1 LTAADVATE
10 QVSPRPIPGVLFA
23 VCLGLIALGVV
34 AFVIGLGSDA
44 DTAWRAF
51 HVNYLYWGALAQGGI
66 VVSCAFVII
75 GARWPGPIRRFAEA
89 LGAWVPLTVVFF
101 LISWLGRESVYSPW
115 LHGAPHGKEA
125 WLSASRVFWTDLAI
139 FSTLAVLSMAYLY
152 YSIRPTLGA
161 AAESADSGL
170 LRRWAA
176 GWQGE
181 AAERERCAAK
191 TRVLAPII
199 CLAYAIGW
207 SFIAFDQVM
216 SLTPTWFSNLFGAYF
231 AWGGFL
237 SAVAAIALLA
247 VLHRRSPGLEGEIT
261 KARMHDIGKMLF
273 AFSIFWMYL
282 FFSQYLVIWYGNLP
296 EETQF
301 FEARLGSQFLV
312 DKGGVNELYQSQLWN
327 LELLRERLQEP
338 YAKVTLL
345 RVGVLLDHPVLGA
358 ARAAPEAHAGDPRHG
373 GGDLAVRLLAGAQRA
388 GVALAGA
395 RRLVLLA
402 GLRAGGDRGRVPRRL
417 RAGVPALQPPAALAP
432 GAEALLTRAR
442 AGR

>member
-1 LTAADVATE
+1 MTAADVATE
-10 QVSPRPIPGVLFA
+10 QVSQRPIPGALFG

-34 AFVIGLGSDA
+34 AFVVGLGSDA
-44 DTAWRAF
+44 DSAWRAF

-139 FSTLAVLSMAYLY
+139 FATLAVLSMAYLY
-152 YSIRPTLGA
+152 YSIRPTLGV
-161 AAESADSGL
+161 AAESASSGL

-181 AAERERCAAK
+181 AAERERCAAR

-199 CLAYAIGW
+199 CLVYAIGW
-207 SFIAFDQVM
+207 SLIAFDQVM
-216 SLTPTWFSNLFGAYF
+216 SLTPTWYSNLFGAYF

-237 SAVAAIALLA
+237 SAVAATALLA
-247 VLHRRSPGLEGEIT
+247 VLHRNAPGLEGEISR
-261 KARMHDIGKMLF
+261 ARMHDVGKMLF

-312 DKGGVNELYQSQLWN
+312 DKAGVNELYQSQLWN
-327 LELLRERLQEP
+327 LELLRGRLQEP
-338 YAKVTLL
+338 YAKVTLF
-345 RVGVLLDHPVLGA
+345 VWACCWIIPFWVLLGQRPKRTPVILGTVAAISLFGFWLERNVLVWPSLVPDDSLSWLGFVQVGIAAGFLGA
-358 ARAAPEAHAGDPRHG
+358 FA
-373 GGDLAVRLLAGAQRA
+373 LVFLLFS
-388 GVALAGA
+388 
-395 RRLVLLA
+395 RRLPSLP
-402 GLRAGGDRGRVPRRL
+402 VPKRS
-417 RAGVPALQPPAALAP
+417 
-432 GAEALLTRAR
+432 
-442 AGR
+442 